1 MQNQIAVFNINFVF
15 GGINMHESI
24 VKAAQIV
31 TMPITIALLA
41 VISIIIPGISQEI
54 ITFIAVLIAA
64 FVKKFANQ

>member
-1 MQNQIAVFNINFVF
+1 
-15 GGINMHESI
+15 MHESI